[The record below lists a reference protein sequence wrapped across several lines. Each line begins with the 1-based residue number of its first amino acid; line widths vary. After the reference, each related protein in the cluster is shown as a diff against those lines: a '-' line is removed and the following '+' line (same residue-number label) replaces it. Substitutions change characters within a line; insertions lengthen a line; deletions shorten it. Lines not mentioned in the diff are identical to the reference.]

1 MEIDKEFWT
10 TLFFTVLNILI
21 LYFILKKILFKPV
34 TKYMETRSNKIKEAL
49 DMAEEAKAKVEAME
63 EEHQVRLKEAKEEGI
78 ALINSYEQKA
88 KNEYDNIIANA
99 KKDSEMLIENTRNEL
114 AVEKDQLVSSLK
126 TEISDLVLEASEKIL
141 NKNLDSKANRELV
154 EKFIKEEK

>member
-63 EEHQVRLKEAKEEGI
+63 EEHQARLKEAKEEGI

-99 KKDSEMLIENTRNEL
+99 KKDSEMLIESTRNEL

>member
-1 MEIDKEFWT
+1 
-10 TLFFTVLNILI
+10 
-21 LYFILKKILFKPV
+21 
-34 TKYMETRSNKIKEAL
+34 
-49 DMAEEAKAKVEAME
+49 
-63 EEHQVRLKEAKEEGI
+63 
-78 ALINSYEQKA
+78 
-88 KNEYDNIIANA
+88 
-99 KKDSEMLIENTRNEL
+99 MLIENTRNEL

>member
-63 EEHQVRLKEAKEEGI
+63 EEHQARLKAAKEEGI

>member
-63 EEHQVRLKEAKEEGI
+63 EEHQARLKEAKEEGI

-99 KKDSEMLIENTRNEL
+99 KKDF
-114 AVEKDQLVSSLK
+114 KC
-126 TEISDLVLEASEKIL
+126 
-141 NKNLDSKANRELV
+141 
-154 EKFIKEEK
+154 